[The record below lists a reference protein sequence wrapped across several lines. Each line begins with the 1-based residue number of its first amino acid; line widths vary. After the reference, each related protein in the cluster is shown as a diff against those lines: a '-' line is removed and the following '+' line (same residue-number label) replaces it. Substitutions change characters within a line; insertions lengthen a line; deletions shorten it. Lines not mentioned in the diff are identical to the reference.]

1 MSSAFLH
8 TQFKLSV
15 QCLNGKALDGY
26 MFQKE
31 IMKMIEE
38 LG

>member
-8 TQFKLSV
+8 TQFILSV
-15 QCLNGKALDGY
+15 GCLSVEALDEY

-31 IMKMIEE
+31 IMKVIEE
-38 LG
+38 VG